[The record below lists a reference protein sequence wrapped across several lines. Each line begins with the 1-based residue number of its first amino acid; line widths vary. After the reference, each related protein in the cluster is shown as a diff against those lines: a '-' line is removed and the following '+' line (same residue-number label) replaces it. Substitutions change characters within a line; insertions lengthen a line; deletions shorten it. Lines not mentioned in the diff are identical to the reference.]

1 MKRFFSLVSIG
12 LASVSVF
19 MLTPFLTSAQDSGP
33 VKVAATVICKNV
45 ADREPVDS
53 GTRFSVAVGK
63 LYCFSKITEIQNA
76 SNIVHVWYFGD
87 TERARV
93 TLNVKPPAWRTY
105 SSKTIQTHEIGAW
118 RVEVHDASG
127 NLLETVGFETT
138 Q

>member
-1 MKRFFSLVSIG
+1 MKRFFSLVSLG
-12 LASVSVF
+12 LAIVSVF

-33 VKVAATVICKNV
+33 VNVAATVICKNV
-45 ADREPVDS
+45 ADHEPVDT
-53 GTRFSVAVGK
+53 GTRFPVAVGK

-93 TLNVKPPAWRTY
+93 SLNVNPPAWRTY
-105 SSKTIQTHEIGAW
+105 SSKMIQTHEIGAW

-127 NLLETVGFETT
+127 NLLETVRFETT

>member
-1 MKRFFSLVSIG
+1 MKHFFSLVSMGVAI
-12 LASVSVF
+12 VSVF
-19 MLTPFLTSAQDSGP
+19 MLTPFLTSAQDSIP
-33 VKVAATVICKNV
+33 VKAAATVICKNV
-45 ADREPVDS
+45 ADREPVDT
-53 GTRFSVAVGK
+53 GTSFSVKAEK

-93 TLNVKPPAWRTY
+93 SLNVNPPAWRTY
-105 SSKTIQTHEIGAW
+105 SSKTIQTSEIGAW

-127 NLLETVGFETT
+127 NLLDTVQFETT